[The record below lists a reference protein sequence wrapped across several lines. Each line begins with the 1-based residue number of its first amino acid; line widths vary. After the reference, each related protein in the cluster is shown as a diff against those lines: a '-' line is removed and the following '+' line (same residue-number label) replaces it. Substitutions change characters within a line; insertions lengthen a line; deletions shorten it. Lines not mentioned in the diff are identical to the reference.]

1 MRKVIDGLV
10 NVHFGEREQP
20 NWMLKVRDDYFKG
33 PASLYTQVELGE
45 LTGEMDE
52 HGVEKAVLMY
62 SMAKPSKTAL
72 EFAEK
77 CPDRFSL
84 AINGVDL
91 LHPVSSLRALE
102 SLVASLPVV
111 YTTAGASFWGDG
123 RYPPTDAV
131 YYPLYY
137 KCAELGLPL
146 CMNTGLPGPPIP
158 GEVQNPIYLDQVCYR
173 FPELRL
179 CMIHGADPWWDT
191 AIRLLMKYE
200 NLRLMTSAWSPK
212 RLPDSLIHFMR
223 TRGSNKIIFGSD
235 WPVLRMSRV
244 VPEALALDLPHD
256 VLENY
261 LYNNAHEFFF
271 TDRSARD
278 RARRNQES

>member
-1 MRKVIDGLV
+1 MTVRKVIDCLV
-10 NVHFGEREQP
+10 NVHFGERDQP
-20 NWMLKVRDDYFKG
+20 DWMLKVRDDYFKG
-33 PASLYTQVELGE
+33 PASLYAQVDLAEL
-45 LTGEMDE
+45 LDEMDE
-52 HGVEKAVLMY
+52 QGVEKAVLMY

-72 EFAEK
+72 KFVEAR
-77 CPDRFSL
+77 PDRFGL

-91 LHPVSSLRALE
+91 LHPIPSLRELDAL
-102 SLVASLPVV
+102 VKDLPVV
-111 YTTAGASFWGDG
+111 YTTAGPSFWGDG

-158 GEVQNPIYLDQVCYR
+158 GEVQNPIYLDMVCFR

-179 CMIHGADPWWDT
+179 CMIHGADPWWDI

-212 RLPDSLIHFMR
+212 RLPDSLVHFMR
-223 TRGSNKIIFGSD
+223 TRGKQKVIFGSD

-244 VPEALALDLPHD
+244 VPEALALDLPED
-256 VLENY
+256 VLGNY
-261 LYNNAHEFFF
+261 LYNNAQEFFF
-271 TDRSARD
+271 GDPAVAD
-278 RARRNQES
+278 